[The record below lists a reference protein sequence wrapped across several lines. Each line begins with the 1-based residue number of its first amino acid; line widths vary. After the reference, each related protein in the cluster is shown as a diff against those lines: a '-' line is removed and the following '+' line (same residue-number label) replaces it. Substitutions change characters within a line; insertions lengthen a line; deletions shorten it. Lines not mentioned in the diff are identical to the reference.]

1 MPYEDLINALLKD
14 GKYQCEQII
23 EKARADAEEII
34 KNAER
39 EAARQKQ
46 EYLAKIDSDIKKASM
61 AIINRARIE
70 AGGRVIRARY
80 EVIEDIFNRAYERF
94 LEIKNGKDYPSVFEK
109 LCKEALR
116 DVNGETRVLIDE
128 DETELFKRF
137 FPDTTVKLEAVKGNR
152 KMAGLELI
160 TSDGAVV
167 VKNTL
172 NSRLE
177 KIKPELIL
185 ELNKFLFGELCLTIP
200 T

>member
-23 EKARADAEEII
+23 EKARADAEGII
-34 KNAER
+34 KDAER
-39 EAARQKQ
+39 EAALQKQ
-46 EYLAKIDSDIKKASM
+46 RHFAEIDGDIKKAST

-80 EVIEDIFNRAYERF
+80 EIIEDIFNRACERF

-128 DETELFKRF
+128 DDARLFKKLF
-137 FPDTTVKLEAVKGNR
+137 SNIPLKLESVGGSSKIVGIEIIS
-152 KMAGLELI
+152 GSGSVI
-160 TSDGAVV
+160 I
-167 VKNTL
+167 KNTL

-177 KIKPELIL
+177 KIKPELML
-185 ELNKFLFGELCLTIP
+185 ELNKFLFGEN
-200 T
+200 

>member
-80 EVIEDIFNRAYERF
+80 EIIEDIFNRAYERF
-94 LEIKNGKDYPSVFEK
+94 LEIKNGKDYPFIFEK

-185 ELNKFLFGELCLTIP
+185 ELNKFLFGER
-200 T
+200 